1 MRESFNN
8 DYFNFSNISKD
19 IYDLTNNLFTNKNTI
34 INKCNILF
42 NNNYR
47 ISDINSKY
55 YNLIENVNKFNKHK
69 SNINIYSFSIYPL
82 MYQPS
87 GCCDFKEISD
97 VKIQLE
103 YNKNLMINSEI
114 VFQCYAMNYKLIN
127 YADFI

>member
-1 MRESFNN
+1 
-8 DYFNFSNISKD
+8 
-19 IYDLTNNLFTNKNTI
+19 
-34 INKCNILF
+34 
-42 NNNYR
+42 
-47 ISDINSKY
+47 
-55 YNLIENVNKFNKHK
+55 
-69 SNINIYSFSIYPL
+69 

-87 GCCDFKEISD
+87 GCCNFKKISD